1 MPKWTESQLRAIGA
15 EGGDVLVSAAAGSGK
30 TTALTERIIRR
41 IRAGGDITRMLVVT
55 FSKASAAD
63 MKKKITDAIRQA
75 SAEDTADIRLRR
87 QLSRIESADI
97 RTIDGFCTSVVKRYF
112 GQLGLP
118 PRVRV
123 ADEPEM
129 RLLREDCMKR
139 TVDGFYASDSGE
151 GTPADDIVM
160 LADHI
165 AGGRDGSEMEKT
177 LGSLYVKTSCLP
189 RRYNMIADAADR
201 LEAAGADGFLTSS
214 YGAGIR
220 KTAEEGIE
228 YYVRAAE
235 EGCLTISKYEKYASA
250 YREGFEGTLAGLR
263 RIKDAL
269 GSGDYKAV
277 AEALGAYAPPRL
289 GKGEKEKP
297 EEIEFYV
304 KKRKEAGAF
313 VTKLRE
319 SFFSV
324 PDEVLARSVSKTV
337 SVCRGIVRVLT
348 EFDRVFTE
356 EKRRRCL
363 LDYADLEHMTAELLR
378 DPGIA
383 SEIAGQYD
391 EIYIDEYQDVNET
404 QDMIFQALSRK
415 NRFMVG
421 DVKQSIYGFRGSD
434 PTLFDGYRRRLG
446 AIYMSDNFRCDE
458 PIVKFTNAVSG
469 MLLPFGSVSYGEED
483 ALRHGKKE
491 EHAPEPVRVILTDTD
506 REAEEV
512 ADLAAAEI
520 ARGTRA
526 SDIAILMRSA
536 KDRAEKIA
544 DALRRRGI
552 TSENGAS
559 DNFFDSPEIL
569 LILSLLHVCDN
580 PLYDIYTAGAL
591 RSPVF
596 GFTLDELTAIKSGD
610 RRPLWRVLR
619 DAADGDGELAGKC
632 RGACSVIDRWRESS
646 RTMTA
651 DEVIAMLYRE
661 TGIEALLWA
670 DGNRG
675 GERPPE
681 FAAGNI
687 HTLYEYARSFERDGF
702 RGLHRFVSFVDS
714 LIERGAE
721 SPAPSEGLPDAVKLL
736 TVHKSKGLEFPV
748 VILAGC
754 GSRRNEEDA
763 KPSVLYSRRAG
774 VAMRLRADEEGKSV
788 IVTDTLPRVGVAETI
803 LREGVAE
810 EMRVLYVAL
819 TRAKER
825 LYVTAGVGD
834 PEKTVAEARL
844 EAGLFSA
851 YTATKKKT
859 YIEWMLTA
867 LFAAGDGCPYTV
879 EIKSPAEGAIPEALA
894 EDARETTKGE
904 EETEE
909 NEPEISREAV
919 EAYREKIR
927 ERFSYR
933 YPFERLGALPAKLSV
948 SRLEPGILDTDSVE
962 LVSAPSAEEP
972 SESALAGTATHI
984 FMQFCDFPSAER
996 DAVAEGERL
1005 LSRGYIKKEDLAR
1018 IRFREVEAFFRSDVY
1033 ARIKASREVYRER
1046 RFNVR
1051 LPAAEFTE
1059 NAEDR
1064 ESYRDET
1071 LLVQGVI
1078 DCFFREEDGGIV
1090 LLDYKTDRLSPY
1102 ELSHREAAEA
1112 ALRGRHARQL
1122 SYYKAALTRIFG
1134 EPPKEALV
1142 YSMCLG
1148 DAVSVV

>member
-1 MPKWTESQLRAIGA
+1 MAGMTEKTEWTDAQLEAIEA
-15 EGGDVLVSAAAGSGK
+15 EGGDILVSAAAGSGK
-30 TTALTERIIRR
+30 TTAMTERIIRR
-41 IRAGGDITRMLVVT
+41 IKAGGDITRMLVVT

-63 MKKKITDAIRQA
+63 MKKKIADAIRRA
-75 SAEDTADIRLRR
+75 AAEDPADRRLRR
-87 QLSRIESADI
+87 QLTRIEGADI
-97 RTIDGFCTSVVKRYF
+97 KTIDAFCASVVKRYF
-112 GQLGLP
+112 GQLGLT

-123 ADEPEM
+123 ADEAEM
-129 RLLREDCMKR
+129 RLLRDECMRR
-139 TVDGFYASDSGE
+139 TVDGFFAGDSGA

-177 LGSLYVKTSCLP
+177 LGSLYTKTSCLP
-189 RRYNMIADAADR
+189 RRFYVIADDADR
-201 LEAAGADGFLTSS
+201 LEAAGVRGFLDSS
-214 YGAGIR
+214 YGAGIK
-220 KTAEEGIE
+220 KTAAEGIE
-228 YYVRAAE
+228 YYVRAVRA
-235 EGCLTISKYEKYASA
+235 GCLEIAKYEKYAKA
-250 YREGFEGTLAGLR
+250 YGPGFEGTVLGLE
-263 RIKDAL
+263 RIKAALDAGDYSAAAAAL
-269 GSGDYKAV
+269 GEYSPPNLGRGD
-277 AEALGAYAPPRL
+277 
-289 GKGEKEKP
+289 KEKP
-297 EEIEFYV
+297 GNIGFFA

-313 VTKLRE
+313 VAKLRE
-319 SFFSV
+319 NFFSV
-324 PDEVLARSVSKTV
+324 PDEALERSIMRTV
-337 SVCRGIVRVLT
+337 SVCRGIVRVL
-348 EFDRVFTE
+348 EKFDRMYTE

-363 LDYADLEHMTAELLR
+363 LDYSDIEHMTGELLQDR
-378 DPGIA
+378 DIA
-383 SEIAGQYD
+383 DAVAGQYD

-404 QDMIFQALSRK
+404 QDMIFSALSRN

-434 PTLFDGYRRRLG
+434 PTLFDEYRRRIG

-458 PIVKFTNAVSG
+458 PIVEFTNAVCG
-469 MLLPFGSVSYGEED
+469 KLLPFGSVSYGEED
-483 ALRHGKKE
+483 ALRHGKKDKST
-491 EHAPEPVRVILTDTD
+491 PEPVRIVITDAD
-506 REAEEV
+506 SEAEEV
-512 ADLAAAEI
+512 AELAAAEI
-520 ARGTRA
+520 ARGTRPA
-526 SDIAILMRSA
+526 DIAILMRSA
-536 KDRAEKIA
+536 KGRAEAIT
-544 DALRRRGI
+544 DALRRRGV
-552 TSENGAS
+552 TAENGAR

-569 LILSLLHVCDN
+569 LVLSLLHLCDN

-591 RSPVF
+591 RSPAF
-596 GFTLDELTAIKSGD
+596 GFTLDELIRIKSGD
-610 RRPLWRVLR
+610 SRPLWRVLR
-619 DAADGDGELAGKC
+619 DAAGGEGALAQKC
-632 RGACSVIDRWRESS
+632 RAACATVERWRESS
-646 RTMTA
+646 RTMAA

-661 TGIEALLWA
+661 TGIEALLWSEK
-670 DGNRG
+670 NRR
-675 GERPPE
+675 EDAPPE
-681 FAAGNI
+681 FAAGNLR
-687 HTLYEYARSFERDGF
+687 TLYEYARSFERDGF

-721 SPAPSEGLPDAVKLL
+721 SPAPASGSPDAVKLL

-774 VAMRLRADEEGKSV
+774 AAMRLRADDEGKSV
-788 IVTDTLPRVGVAETI
+788 IVADTLPRIGVAETI
-803 LREGVAE
+803 LREGAAE

-825 LYVTAGVGD
+825 LYVTAGVGN
-834 PEKTVAEARL
+834 PEKTAAEAQL
-844 EAGLFSA
+844 EAELLSA
-851 YTATKKKT
+851 YTVTKKKT
-859 YIEWMLTA
+859 YIEWILTA

-879 EIKSPAEGAIPEALA
+879 EIKAPAEEAPEAA
-894 EDARETTKGE
+894 SA
-904 EETEE
+904 EETDDAAAGAEE
-909 NEPEISREAV
+909 VPREAV

-948 SRLEPGILDTDSVE
+948 SRLKPGILDTESVE
-962 LVSAPSAEEP
+962 LVSAPAAEAP
-972 SESALAGTATHI
+972 GESALAGTATHI
-984 FMQFCDFPSAER
+984 YMQFCDFSSAER

-1005 LSRGYIKKEDLAR
+1005 LSRGFIKKEDFER
-1018 IRFREVEAFFRSDVY
+1018 IRFPEIEAFFRSEVY

-1078 DCFFREEDGGIV
+1078 DCFFREADGGIV

-1134 EPPKEALV
+1134 VPPKEALV

-1148 DAVSVV
+1148 DAVSVE